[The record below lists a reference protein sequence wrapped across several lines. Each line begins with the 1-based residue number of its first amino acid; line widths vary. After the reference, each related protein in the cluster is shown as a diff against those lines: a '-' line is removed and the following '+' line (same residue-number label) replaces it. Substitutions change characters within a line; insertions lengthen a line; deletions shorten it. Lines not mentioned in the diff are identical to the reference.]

1 MINRIST
8 SLAQQLGINSILSQQ
23 AQVNQLQQQIS
34 LGKRILSPSD
44 DPAGSVYILDLNQ
57 SISRTQQFQ
66 SNIEYARN
74 RLSLSDSTLQ
84 NVTNSIQRVRELAI
98 QGFNDSNTAED
109 RGFIA
114 QEMFQRLDEL
124 LALSN
129 TKDANG
135 DFLYAGF

>member
-23 AQVNQLQQQIS
+23 AQVNQTQQQIS
-34 LGKRILSPSD
+34 LGKRILTPSD

-57 SISRTQQFQ
+57 SISRTEQFQ

-84 NVTNSIQRVRELAI
+84 NVT
-98 QGFNDSNTAED
+98 
-109 RGFIA
+109 
-114 QEMFQRLDEL
+114 
-124 LALSN
+124 
-129 TKDANG
+129 K
-135 DFLYAGF
+135 